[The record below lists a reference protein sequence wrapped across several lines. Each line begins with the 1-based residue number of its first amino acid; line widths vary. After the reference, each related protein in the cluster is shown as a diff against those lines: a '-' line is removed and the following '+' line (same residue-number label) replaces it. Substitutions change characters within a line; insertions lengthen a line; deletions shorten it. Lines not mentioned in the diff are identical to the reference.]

1 MSEKLSQKDRVKWI
15 DMARGFAMLL
25 IIVGHCAG
33 ISETVKHII
42 FSFHVPLFFILSGYV
57 YRHKEKSIL
66 KDFKQL
72 IVPYIISI
80 FIIIIINIYA
90 NRSISWDYIIQTLK
104 SAIYAYGS
112 DYGEI
117 KLIGGLWFLPTIFV
131 ARRFM
136 NLAFSIDMK
145 EHYRAVVFL
154 FFTFLGVQISRYVWV
169 PLNID
174 VALIAS
180 GFMYVGYLLKIFR
193 ININLDILL
202 GCFLIWIGAVKTGVL
217 EMSTRVYDPWPV
229 IFCGSV
235 AASIC
240 VIYLCE
246 KLERFK
252 ILQWTLSFVG
262 MHTILLLCIHDLDW
276 RLPFGL
282 WWGFLQNF
290 EGQKVY
296 FLLSVVCRMGFDLAV
311 MCGVLVAVKVLKK
324 IGGRFWKR
332 YERT

>member
-25 IIVGHCAG
+25 IIMGHCAG
-33 ISETVKHII
+33 IPETLKHII

-57 YRHKEKSIL
+57 YRHKEKSVL

-72 IVPYIISI
+72 IAPYIISV
-80 FIIIIINIYA
+80 FIIIIFNIYA
-90 NRSISWDYIIQTLK
+90 NKAISGDYILQTLK
-104 SAIYAYGS
+104 SALYAYGS

-131 ARRFM
+131 TRRFM

-180 GFMYVGYLLKIFR
+180 GFMYVGYLLKTFR

-202 GCFLIWIGAVKTGVL
+202 GCFLIWIGAVKTGTL

-240 VIYLCE
+240 VIYFCE
-246 KLERFK
+246 KLEK
-252 ILQWTLSFVG
+252 IKIPQWALSFVG
-262 MHTILLLCIHDLDW
+262 LHTILLLCIHDLDW
-276 RLPFGL
+276 RLPFDVY
-282 WWGFLQNF
+282 WGFLQQF
-290 EGQKVY
+290 QGERIY
-296 FLLSVVCRMGFDLAV
+296 FFMSVLCRMGFDLVV
-311 MCGVLVAVKVLKK
+311 MCVILAAVKILKEIRGK
-324 IGGRFWKR
+324 FWRR